1 MNALLYTL
9 LLTLW
14 FGIGLAAERQKP
26 PQIGLVSYKDYLG
39 LLGEEFAGNV
49 FIFRHN
55 GHLLAAMSRHQFENG
70 IVPSQAEDP
79 DGAPVLLDR
88 AKAYRQQDV
97 QILPLKDQA
106 AHVQFMDFSAD
117 YALSAGERLWISR
130 GTDVGLS
137 AGTYGSLRDRNL
149 IAGRF
154 SSTNRP
160 VKLVL
165 DLESPADVRGGSGL
179 PVIQVATGKPVGV
192 LLEAND
198 GKAASYIVF
207 EPICLPIIGR
217 ASPGPQE
224 LKPRP
229 ASERIPIDIHGGTV
243 FLKAHPITRETRVS
257 DYEELLGKPD
267 RVTHLKTTIYT
278 YDDLGILLY
287 QRPGENTV
295 LSITL
300 ALATSD
306 FEFYPKRAFD
316 GALKIAGQALGPNTP
331 QTALRNLREARVKI
345 DSATEKMQLPFS
357 MLTHGDVVLSFTYIS
372 SPRQLDSLGISWETQ
387 GEPNDT
393 TNGNHPI
400 GSETNRT
407 SSAPDSRR

>member
-1 MNALLYTL
+1 MKVLPKML

-14 FGIGLAAERQKP
+14 VGIGLAAERQKP
-26 PQIGLVSYKDYLG
+26 PQTGLVGYKEYLG

-55 GHLLAAMSRHQFENG
+55 GHLLAAMSRHQFEDG
-70 IVPSQAEDP
+70 TVPTQAEDP
-79 DGAPVLLDR
+79 DGAPVLLDA
-88 AKAYRQQDV
+88 AKAYKQQDV

-106 AHVQFMDFSAD
+106 ARVQFMDFSAD
-117 YALSAGERLWISR
+117 YSLKAGERLWISR
-130 GTDVGLS
+130 GAAMGLS
-137 AGTYGSLRDRNL
+137 LGTYGSLGDRNR

-165 DLESPADVRGGSGL
+165 NLESPADVRGGSGL

-217 ASPGPQE
+217 ASMGSQE
-224 LKPRP
+224 LKPKP
-229 ASERIPIDIHGGTV
+229 ASERISIDIQRGMV
-243 FLKAHPITRETRVS
+243 FVKGHPITRQTRVS

-300 ALATSD
+300 ALVATD
-306 FEFYPKRAFD
+306 FEFYPIHIFQGAF
-316 GALKIAGQALGPNTP
+316 KIAGQTLGSDTP
-331 QTALRNLREARVKI
+331 QTALRSLREVRVKL
-345 DSATEKMQLPFS
+345 DSATERMQLPFS
-357 MLTHGDVVLSFTYIS
+357 MLTHGNVVLSFTYIS
-372 SPRQLDSLGISWETQ
+372 SPRQLDSVGISWETD
-387 GEPNDT
+387 GEPNGATD
-393 TNGNHPI
+393 GSHPI
-400 GSETNRT
+400 GSETNRK
-407 SSAPDSRR
+407 SSAPGSRR

>member
-1 MNALLYTL
+1 MRALPYTL

-26 PQIGLVSYKDYLG
+26 PNTGLVGYKEYLG

-88 AKAYRQQDV
+88 AKAHNQQDV
-97 QILPLKDQA
+97 QILPLKDPA
-106 AHVQFMDFSAD
+106 ARVQFMDFSAD
-117 YALSAGERLWISR
+117 YALKAGERLWISR
-130 GTDVGLS
+130 GTDMGLS

-149 IAGRF
+149 MAGSF
-154 SSTNRP
+154 SSTNTP
-160 VKLVL
+160 VKLIL

-217 ASPGPQE
+217 ASAE

-229 ASERIPIDIHGGTV
+229 ASEGIPIDIHGGTV
-243 FLKAHPITRETRVS
+243 FLKGHPITRETRVS
-257 DYEELLGKPD
+257 DYEGLLGKPD

-306 FEFYPKRAFD
+306 FEFYPKRAFH
-316 GALKIAGQALGPNTP
+316 GALKIAGQALGPDTP

-345 DSATEKMQLPFS
+345 DSATERMKLPFS

-372 SPRQLDSLGISWETQ
+372 SPKQLDSLGISWETQ
-387 GEPNDT
+387 GEPNDA

-407 SSAPDSRR
+407 SSAPGSRR